1 MVKASHARE
10 SSYLSALGGSG
21 IGGSPRW
28 RVAKRCM
35 DSLRVVVLDVLLQKT
50 FQVLFA
56 EHDDVIEK
64 FPPNAS
70 DEAFCRPVLPWASE
84 GCALGIDSEPFDC
97 PGD

>member
-1 MVKASHARE
+1 MKASHARE
-10 SSYLSALGGSG
+10 PCYLSALGGSG

-70 DEAFCRPVLPWASE
+70 DEAFCRPVLPGAAE
-84 GCALGIDSEPFDC
+84 CRPLGTDAKAC
-97 PGD
+97 N